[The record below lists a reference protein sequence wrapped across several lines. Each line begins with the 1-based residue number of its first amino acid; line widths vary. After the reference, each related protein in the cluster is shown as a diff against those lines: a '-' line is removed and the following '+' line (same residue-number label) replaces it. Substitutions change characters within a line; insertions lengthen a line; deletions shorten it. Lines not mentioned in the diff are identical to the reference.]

1 MPGTDRSTVP
11 LVQEQSEEE
20 AGLGEDAAAL
30 FGDLIAGPLSVPL
43 QQIQQNFHRVLHRV
57 HGLDGLV
64 VLLREEGRFKLE
76 TAEAATAG
84 KLF

>member
-1 MPGTDRSTVP
+1 MSGTDRSAAPV
-11 LVQEQSEEE
+11 LQEQSEEE

-64 VLLREEGRFKLE
+64 VLLR
-76 TAEAATAG
+76 G
-84 KLF
+84 KRRGKVQVRNR